1 MRTFSK
7 ISAAILALFLMTQL
21 SACAPFSGGEQSAG
35 EALMCTQNLQTFANL
50 SANANT
56 QKITIDQNIDSYI
69 VEFEANSNIDLEPS
83 GNAVHEYEV
92 SGIKLKNISLNTYS
106 LELTGNEIE
115 KYELIQRLEKHR
127 TIKFIE
133 PDYPV
138 YQIPDEYAE
147 EDATAAVPGSSQ
159 WAHQNVQSAYAWKLT
174 TGSDRLVVAVVDS
187 GIDYTHIDLKNN
199 IWSNADEVADNGI
212 DDDHNGYVDDI
223 RGWNYVKGNNNPI
236 TTSSSNHGTH
246 VAGIIGAT
254 GAGSRGI
261 YGQAPHVR
269 LMPLK
274 FIGDTGTG
282 ASSHA
287 IRAIDYAVSKKVF
300 AINNSW
306 GSNSKSQALEA
317 AIKRAERAGILFI
330 VSAGN
335 GSNGVGYDIS
345 KRNYYP
351 AGYTASNIIRVAAT
365 KSDNTLTKFSNFSQA
380 MVDVAAPGYS
390 ILSTVT
396 GNKYMKMSGTSMAAP
411 LVTGLAVLVK
421 AANPALNFSQVKA
434 IISSTVDPV
443 ITLKNKISS
452 GGRVNARKAVA
463 MAANVS
469 SDFNC
474 Y

>member
-1 MRTFSK
+1 MRNFRGKYTTL
-7 ISAAILALFLMTQL
+7 LALILFTQVL
-21 SACAPFSGGEQSAG
+21 ACAPSSGGGTATG
-35 EALMCTQNLQTFANL
+35 ESLACTRNLETSTLNVA
-50 SANANT
+50 SIEP
-56 QKITIDQNIDSYI
+56 KITIDQNINSYI
-69 VEFEANSNIDLEPS
+69 VEFEENDGLEPS
-83 GNAVHEYEV
+83 GNPIHEYEV
-92 SGIKLKNISLNTYS
+92 SGILLKGIHQNTYS
-106 LELTGNEIE
+106 VELIGNKTE
-115 KYELIQRLEKHR
+115 KHELIQRLEKHR
-127 TIKFIE
+127 SIKFIE
-133 PDYPV
+133 PDYPI
-138 YQIPDEYAE
+138 YQIPNELE
-147 EDATAAVPGSSQ
+147 EDLDVAVALPGASQ
-159 WAHQNVQSAYAWKLT
+159 WAHQNVQSTYAWKLT

-199 IWSNADEVADNGI
+199 IWSNPEEIPNNGI
-212 DDDHNGYVDDI
+212 DDDRNGYVDDI

-246 VAGIIGAT
+246 VAGIIGAS

-261 YGQAPHVR
+261 YGQAPHVK

-274 FIGDTGTG
+274 FIGDEGTGT
-282 ASSHA
+282 SSQA
-287 IRAIDYAVSKKVF
+287 IRAIDYAVNKKVF

-306 GSNSKSQALEA
+306 GSSGKSQALEA
-317 AIKRAERAGILFI
+317 AIKRAEKAGILFI

-335 GSNGVGYDIS
+335 GSNGLGYDIS
-345 KRNYYP
+345 KTNYYP

-365 KSDNTLTKFSNFSQA
+365 KSDNSLTKFSNFSQT

-421 AANPALNFSQVKA
+421 AANPALGFSQIKA
-434 IISSTVDPV
+434 IISSTVDP
-443 ITLKNKISS
+443 IASLKSKILS

-469 SDFNC
+469 ADFGC
-474 Y
+474 K